1 MFLEEETSSIQK
13 SLSSLYT
20 CVHTNLLE
28 EMSYSSLPIKKALAI
43 YNNQHMYKCTGL
55 TAHEHRN

>member
-20 CVHTNLLE
+20 CVQTNLLE

-43 YNNQHMYKCTGL
+43 YTNQQCTNVQG
-55 TAHEHRN
+55 